1 MPSNK
6 CCVLGCESGNSV
18 KKHVF
23 PTEDNDF
30 ATWVSRTG
38 NVKLEALSKSDVR
51 KTYLICTKHFNSSNY
66 SCGTFRL
73 KKGSLPTV
81 SLPSINSPKTPLD
94 GPEHPFLNE
103 SIEFVDVSSSSP
115 LDLPINDSPL
125 GKN

>member
-38 NVKLEALSKSDVR
+38 IVKLEALSKSDVR

-81 SLPSINSPKTPLD
+81 SLPCMYYYVYLVILLH
-94 GPEHPFLNE
+94 EQ
-103 SIEFVDVSSSSP
+103 
-115 LDLPINDSPL
+115 
-125 GKN
+125 

>member
-18 KKHVF
+18 KKNNRKRKIGGSFQV
-23 PTEDNDF
+23 
-30 ATWVSRTG
+30 
-38 NVKLEALSKSDVR
+38 DVR

-81 SLPSINSPKTPLD
+81 SLPCILLCTRIFDTTEDFSIISPKTLLD
-94 GPEHPFLNE
+94 GPD
-103 SIEFVDVSSSSP
+103 FVTIGFTYKRFNIRLIHS
-115 LDLPINDSPL
+115 NF
-125 GKN
+125 

>member
-1 MPSNK
+1 
-6 CCVLGCESGNSV
+6 VLGCESGNSV

-81 SLPSINSPKTPLD
+81 SLPCMYYYVNLVILLYKTTLY
-94 GPEHPFLNE
+94 LT
-103 SIEFVDVSSSSP
+103 
-115 LDLPINDSPL
+115 
-125 GKN
+125 